1 MKQPSLILNLP
12 WPPTVNHY
20 WGQRGK
26 GRFVKSEGLAF
37 RAGVL
42 AEFYRMRRQGFGHA
56 RLRVDIVACVPDK
69 RRRDLDNLSKATLDA
84 MAHARVYADDSQ
96 IDDLR
101 IHRGPQKKGG
111 GLIVELW
118 EI

>member
-1 MKQPSLILNLP
+1 MSESLLLNLP
-12 WPPTVNHY
+12 YPPTVNHY

-26 GRFVKSEGLAF
+26 ARFVKSEGLAF
-37 RAGVL
+37 RAAVL
-42 AEFYRMRRQGFGHA
+42 AEFYRMRRQGFGAA
-56 RLRVDIVACVPDK
+56 RLRVDIVACMPDK
-69 RRRDLDNLSKATLDA
+69 RRRDIDNLSKATLDA
-84 MAHARVYADDSQ
+84 MAHARVYEDDSQ

-101 IHRGPQKKGG
+101 IHRGPCKKGG